1 MHLYQEMIV
10 NLPVVTQPQ
19 EWKLFDSQRL
29 HAIQLVHN
37 RQAMEAKTTVSEAIN
52 ILYAKGIRSSVS
64 DLHGTPALH

>member
-1 MHLYQEMIV
+1 MYLYQEMIV

-19 EWKLFDSQRL
+19 ERKLFDSQWL

-37 RQAMEAKTTVSEAIN
+37 RQAMEAETTVSEAIN
-52 ILYAKGIRSSVS
+52 TLYAKGIRSSVS